1 MSTQDG
7 LVLEKTVF
15 EEEELDLSSLDW
27 RVGFVQ
33 SRQWDDSTYI
43 EFSDRIGSFELVK
56 VSSNGTYAET
66 AKSFETFNL
75 RECSP
80 GTATDRKD
88 YDSMLKS
95 SDKLYC
101 PPEDIEMSV
110 TGDVQSQNFT
120 YWML

>member
-1 MSTQDG
+1 M
-7 LVLEKTVF
+7 
-15 EEEELDLSSLDW
+15 
-27 RVGFVQ
+27 Q
-33 SRQWDDSTYI
+33 SRQWSYSPYI

-56 VSSNGTYAET
+56 VTSNGTYAET
-66 AKSFETFNL
+66 EKSFETFKL

-80 GTATDRKD
+80 GTATDRKA

-101 PPEDIEMSV
+101 PPEDIDMSV